1 MLKIF
6 GMLCILLGAAGMGKS
21 LCSYLNNHL
30 KQLVECREIF
40 TQADAQREYLRLPY
54 AQLLRRIARGK
65 SEVFQE
71 ILYKIAEEMEKNKEA
86 DIEKL
91 WKEAFLEKKGQLLL
105 DREEQDLLIALAKS
119 LGLEG
124 NHTKVSEIYF
134 LQLDEEVVQAMEEKK
149 EKQKLYG
156 TISILTGVFLVILL
170 L

>member
-1 MLKIF
+1 MLKVF
-6 GMLCILLGAAGMGKS
+6 GILCILTGAVGVGRS

-40 TQADAQREYLRLPY
+40 AQADAQREYLRLPY
-54 AQLLRRIARGK
+54 AQLLRRIAMGK
-65 SEVFQE
+65 SEVFQD
-71 ILYKIAEEMEKNKEA
+71 ILYKIAEEMEQNKEA
-86 DIEKL
+86 DMERL
-91 WKEAFLEKKGQLLL
+91 WKEAFFEKKGQLFI
-105 DREEQDLLIALAKS
+105 DKEEQDLLIALAKS

-124 NHTKVSEIYF
+124 NHSKVSEIFF

-156 TISILTGVFLVILL
+156 AVSILTGVFLVILL